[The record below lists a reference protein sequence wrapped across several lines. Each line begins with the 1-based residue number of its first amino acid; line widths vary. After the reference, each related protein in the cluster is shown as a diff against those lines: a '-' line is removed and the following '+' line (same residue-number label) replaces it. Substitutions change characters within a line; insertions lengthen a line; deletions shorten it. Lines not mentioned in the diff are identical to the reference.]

1 MYLRTAIIPITRLF
15 NHMRQLM
22 SSTLS
27 SNNQTRSS
35 WQIELSES
43 FTDPKALL
51 HQLNLDT
58 EITSEILKA
67 TKMFPFRVTRSYAS
81 RMEKRNI
88 HDPLLRQVL
97 PVDLELIDKP
107 GYSNDPVG
115 DRDAIAAAGV
125 IQKYSERALLLTT
138 GACAINCRYC
148 FRRNFP
154 YNENQLTRRQE
165 QRAFDYLRDSTKIH
179 EVILSGGDPLVLSD
193 NRLEGILEKLSSLNH
208 IKRVRIHTRLPIVLP
223 SRVTTRLIRI
233 LTSIRPTPIVV
244 VHTNHCKEIDSE
256 VQEAINRLRDG
267 RITVLNQSVLLK
279 GVNDDFPALSNLSE
293 TLFKAGILPYYL
305 HLLDKTNGAAH
316 FEVGIDIALRLQED
330 LRRKLPGYLVPRF
343 VREHT
348 GAQYKLPIQDPI

>member
-1 MYLRTAIIPITRLF
+1 
-15 NHMRQLM
+15 M

-27 SNNQTRSS
+27 SNNQTRSG
-35 WQIELSES
+35 WQIELAEC
-43 FTDPKALL
+43 FTEPEALL

-58 EITSEILKA
+58 EIATEVVTA
-67 TKMFPFRVTRSYAS
+67 TKRFPFRVTRSYAS
-81 RMEKRNI
+81 RIEKGNV

-115 DRDAIAAAGV
+115 DKDAIATPGV

-154 YNENQLTRRQE
+154 YSESQLTRQQE
-165 QRAFDYLRDSTKIH
+165 QLAFDYLRDSTKIH
-179 EVILSGGDPLVLSD
+179 EVILSGGDPLVLAD
-193 NRLEGILEKLSSLNH
+193 NRLQGILEKLSSLEH

-223 SRVTTRLIRI
+223 SRVTLRLIRI

-244 VHTNHCKEIDSE
+244 VHTNHSKEIDSE
-256 VQEAINRLRDG
+256 VRDAINRLRDA
-267 RITVLNQSVLLK
+267 RIAVLNQSVLLK
-279 GVNDDFPALSNLSE
+279 GVNDDFSVLSDLSE
-293 TLFKAGILPYYL
+293 TLFEVGILPYYL

-316 FEVGIDIALRLQED
+316 FEVKTNVALRLQED

-343 VREHT
+343 VREHA
-348 GAQYKLPIQDPI
+348 GAHYKLPLQDSISEI